1 MTAMLEY
8 ALRTVL
14 AFVVILFVS
23 RALGRKEPA
32 TLTLFDF
39 AGAVALSLLAIA
51 TLVMQIV
58 DLKLSV
64 TALAI
69 WIFCLLTA
77 KALPGMGQ
85 PAPKYLANEPVMVIH
100 NGRILEAGLA
110 KTSYQINSLLEQLR
124 WQGISDLSTIQIG
137 ILQTDGELSLITKPE
152 LKLPLMPAGSVT
164 GNELIIDGQIIETA
178 LRRSG
183 FTREWL
189 QYELNKRAI
198 DSVADVILATITPS
212 GRLYIDVRENNSGK
226 NS

>member
-1 MTAMLEY
+1 MTTMLEY

-39 AGAVALSLLAIA
+39 AGTVALSLLAIA
-51 TLVMQIV
+51 ALVMQIV
-58 DLKLSV
+58 DLTLGV
-64 TALAI
+64 TALAV
-69 WIFCLLTA
+69 WIFCFLTA

-110 KTSYQINSLLEQLR
+110 KTSYKINRLLEQLR

-152 LKLPLMPAGSVT
+152 LPLTPAGSVT

-198 DSVADVILATITPS
+198 DTLADVILATITPS

>member
-14 AFVVILFVS
+14 AFALILFVS
-23 RALGRKEPA
+23 RTLDRKEPA
-32 TLTLFDF
+32 ALTLFDF
-39 AGAVALSLLAIA
+39 AGTAAFGVLAIG
-51 TLVMQIV
+51 TLVMQTV
-58 DLKLSV
+58 DVKLGG

-69 WIFCLLTA
+69 WIACLLA
-77 KALPGMGQ
+77 GKALNGLGQ
-85 PAPKYLANEPVMVIH
+85 PAPKYLETEPVLVIH

-124 WQGISDLSTIQIG
+124 WQGISDLSAIQIG

-152 LKLPLMPAGSVT
+152 LQLPLTPAGHVT

-183 FTREWL
+183 LTREWL
-189 QYELNKRAI
+189 QYELHKRAI
-198 DSVADVILATITPS
+198 ASVADVMLATITPS
-212 GRLYIDVRENNSGK
+212 GRLFIDVRENNSGK